1 MGYLGPLWLQC
12 LQEKPEQL
20 AGPIR
25 GTLGKGPDLNGGD
38 ISILG
43 LVEEALSLV
52 GNAVAMVMFT

>member
-25 GTLGKGPDLNGGD
+25 GTLGKGPDLNDGD
-38 ISILG
+38 INILG
-43 LVEEALSLV
+43 LVEEAMQLPW
-52 GNAVAMVMFT
+52 